1 MVHQRL
7 QLGFDQ
13 VAALFGRLLRMVVGE
28 GIAGDH
34 ARVVRFR
41 DDHLQRLGVDADA
54 RRRQPLLA
62 AQIEVVVGDERFGQL
77 FQRNIPAM
85 QLVGEKLRQ
94 PLAHVVVLAVGGLRA
109 VDADMLLEVAV
120 ELVERL
126 QQRFVLLAHAEVS
139 QFHPLGRDVGVAV
152 GDALVVPLDL
162 GADVLQ
168 LAVDRLCLVAL
179 ACGLVGFGIPQGGR
193 QGYTAVDERA
203 FAVHSKAGID
213 GNASLLHAL
222 FVHIE
227 QNLER
232 VSHNGFTD
240 CKVKSL

>member
-1 MVHQRL
+1 MQTH
-7 QLGFDQ
+7 
-13 VAALFGRLLRMVVGE
+13 E
-28 GIAGDH
+28 G
-34 ARVVRFR
+34 VSPF
-41 DDHLQRLGVDADA
+41 
-54 RRRQPLLA
+54 A
-62 AQIEVVVGDERFGQL
+62 AQVEVVIGNERFGQL
-77 FQRNIPAM
+77 FQRNIPATE
-85 QLVGEKLRQ
+85 LVGEELRQ
-94 PLAHVVVLAVGGLRA
+94 PLAHVVVLAVGGLGT
-109 VDADMLLEVAV
+109 VYTDVLFEVAV
-120 ELVERL
+120 EFVERF

-139 QFHPLGRDVGVAV
+139 QLHPLGRDVGIAV

-162 GADVLQ
+162 GADMLQ

-193 QGYTAVDERA
+193 QGYAAVDERA
-203 FAVHSKAGID
+203 FAVHRKAGID